1 MTFAQAT
8 LAALQRFMDGVTP
21 LLNEVVAFFLILFI
35 GFLLGKIIGRL
46 TRKLLTD
53 LKADELTRRL
63 GFKLS
68 LERTLGGLL
77 SFLIYAASIVLALAA
92 VGLLAN
98 IVQILLVLFVI
109 ILVVSAILALK
120 ETAPNLAA
128 GLALRR
134 NHRLKE
140 GVYIRMDGVE
150 GTIRS
155 AGLLETVLETRGGD
169 LVQVPNALFQR
180 KEVRVIRRKPAPGE
194 PVQEKTEQKK
204 DAPKEEK
211 AGPDGKKE

>member
-1 MTFAQAT
+1 MTFAQAA

-21 LLNEVVAFFLILFI
+21 FLNEVVAFFLILFI

-63 GFKLS
+63 GLKLS
-68 LERTLGGLL
+68 LERSVGGLL
-77 SFLIYAASIVLALAA
+77 SFLIYAASVVLALAA

-109 ILVVSAILALK
+109 ILIVSAILALK

-134 NHRLKE
+134 NRRLKE
-140 GVYIRMDGVE
+140 GAYIRMEGVE
-150 GTIRS
+150 GIVQEIS
-155 AGLLETVLETRGGD
+155 LLETAVETRGGD

-180 KEVRVIRRKPAPGE
+180 KEVRIMRRKPAPAE
-194 PVQEKTEQKK
+194 PVPERTEQKK